1 MRKQSRSSSECRVG
15 PATHA
20 RRTSI
25 VALAALVAVLGAL
38 SVPSL
43 TGCAGGEKGDAE
55 QSAGLDSTGNAVV
68 PGGAGELTEYEDVP
82 LNTFYRTYDN
92 SIEGPQEVDLDDYR
106 LEVIGLVERPA
117 SLTYEEVLDRERQ
130 TRLTTLFCVEGWQER
145 LLFEGVRV
153 RDVLE
158 EARPTVGVRTIIFHA
173 ADGYTSSL
181 PYEDVERLDLML
193 AAKVNGLPLDAMRG
207 MPFQVVAETKFGYK
221 WVKWVTK
228 IELSSEPFS
237 GFWESRGYSNEADV
251 QTSRIERERG
261 LVADRLPSTPNP
273 D

>member
-15 PATHA
+15 PATHV

-106 LEVIGLVERPA
+106 LEVVGHSWSGPRP
-117 SLTYEEVLDRERQ
+117 SR
-130 TRLTTLFCVEGWQER
+130 TRRSWTG
-145 LLFEGVRV
+145 
-153 RDVLE
+153 
-158 EARPTVGVRTIIFHA
+158 
-173 ADGYTSSL
+173 SS
-181 PYEDVERLDLML
+181 RR
-193 AAKVNGLPLDAMRG
+193 A
-207 MPFQVVAETKFGYK
+207 
-221 WVKWVTK
+221 
-228 IELSSEPFS
+228 
-237 GFWESRGYSNEADV
+237 
-251 QTSRIERERG
+251 
-261 LVADRLPSTPNP
+261 
-273 D
+273 